1 MNTSIVVA
9 LVTSIF
15 ALVAA
20 IVSGLISYFSTK
32 QTTKVAKQKHYFD
45 FLQLKM
51 NKLEEV
57 QNLFDSGI
65 SADDPTT
72 GLAKI
77 ASDRNGKTSRFLTVY
92 EYLFTHTRAEYEQL
106 VKDSHYNSLC
116 YGIHVAHQNNL
127 TVDSEEIKDLPEPG
141 VVVDNILK
149 TANAFQKLVTK
160 ELAATYK
167 DFEGFTK

>member
-57 QNLFDSGI
+57 QNLFDSKI
-65 SADDPTT
+65 SADDPATA
-72 GLAKI
+72 LVKI
-77 ASDRNGKTSRFLTVY
+77 AHDKNEKMGRFLTVY
-92 EYLFTHTRAEYEQL
+92 KYLFTHTGGEYEQL
-106 VKDSHYNSLC
+106 VKDSQENSLFW
-116 YGIHVAHQNNL
+116 GIHIARQNNL
-127 TVDSEEIKDLPEPG
+127 KVHSDKIQDLPELE
-141 VVVDNILK
+141 VVRDNILK
-149 TANAFQKLVTK
+149 TAKAFQQLVAL
-160 ELAATYK
+160 ELAETFK

>member
-57 QNLFDSGI
+57 QNLFESGI
-65 SADDPTT
+65 SADDPTS

-77 ASDRNGKTSRFLTVY
+77 ASDRNAKTSRFLTVY
-92 EYLFTHTRAEYEQL
+92 EYLFTHTRGEYEQL
-106 VKDSHYNSLC
+106 VKDNHYNSLC

-127 TVDSEEIKDLPEPG
+127 TVDSEEIKDLPEPR

-149 TANAFQKLVTK
+149 TADAFQHLVTN
-160 ELAATYK
+160 ELSETYK

>member
-1 MNTSIVVA
+1 MDTSIVVA

-57 QNLFDSGI
+57 QNLFDSEI

-72 GLAKI
+72 GLVKI
-77 ASDRNGKTSRFLTVY
+77 ASDRNEKTSRFLTVY
-92 EYLFTHTRAEYEQL
+92 EYLFTHTKGEYDQL

-116 YGIHVAHQNNL
+116 YGIHIARQNKL
-127 TVDSEEIKDLPEPG
+127 EVDSEEIKDLPEPE
-141 VVVDNILK
+141 VVVNNILR
-149 TANAFQKLVTK
+149 TAKAFQRLVAL
-160 ELAATYK
+160 ELAETYK